1 MPGDVNI
8 AVQLFS
14 VRDHLG
20 PELGETCEQLAR
32 IGYSHIE
39 PYDIIS
45 DTPALRRAMDD
56 TGLRA
61 AAAHANVLTDNR
73 DRMIEAAGQLGIGTL
88 IVPWVE
94 AARYYD
100 DRAGIEELAAGINAA
115 ARVAADHGIRVGYH
129 NHDFEFD
136 HHVDGRPGYEL
147 LVDLLDDD
155 VILQVD
161 CFWASVGGTDPL
173 DLLPRLGKRV
183 RYLHVAYSPVPDPT
197 KPPLRGGDGTLHL
210 PEIIRGSA
218 DNVEMCVVEVVTE
231 RPIFDALREN
241 YEYFRG
247 VLVA

>member
-20 PELGETCEQLAR
+20 PELGETCKRLAE
-32 IGYSHIE
+32 IGYTHIE
-39 PYDIIS
+39 PYDIIG
-45 DTPALRRAMDD
+45 DTPALHRAMRDS
-56 TGLRA
+56 GLVA
-61 AAAHANVLTDNR
+61 AAAHANVLSENR

-94 AARYYD
+94 AARYD
-100 DRAGIEELAAGINAA
+100 DRESIERLAGDINAA

-129 NHDFEFD
+129 NHEFEFN
-136 HHVDGRPGYEL
+136 HRVDGRPGYEV
-147 LVDLLDDD
+147 LVDLLDEDI
-155 VILQVD
+155 VLQLD

-173 DLLPRLGKRV
+173 DLLPRLGDRV

-197 KPPLRGGDGTLHL
+197 KPPLLGGDGTLHL

-218 DNVEMCVVEVVTE
+218 GHVEMCVVEVVTDGD
-231 RPIFDALREN
+231 IFEALREN
-241 YEYFRG
+241 HGYFHG
-247 VLVA
+247 VLAA